1 MGNTKKVKTAGRYGS
16 RYGVG
21 IKKRLIDVEK
31 RQKNLSACPFCGF
44 SKVSRVAAG
53 LFTCKKCSAKFTGGS
68 YQTETLIGK
77 TIKKIV
83 NQKSFAANEA
93 KLVELQSKTTY
104 DDIESEVAKSAEGSE

>member
-21 IKKRLIDVEK
+21 IKKRLIKVEEK
-31 RQKNLSACPFCGF
+31 QKNLSVCPFCGF
-44 SKVSRVAAG
+44 DRVSRQAAG
-53 LFTCKKCSAKFTGGS
+53 LFECKKCSAKFTGGA

-77 TIKKIV
+77 TIKKII

-93 KLVELQSKTTY
+93 KLVELQSKSSY
-104 DDIESEVAKSAEGSE
+104 SDIEEEVSKASEEK